1 MSHIIASQQGQ
12 KNLNFAI
19 LSLASFLKI
28 VALNNL
34 IYVLKLLS
42 QRPFLNIHTN
52 ITYNLLKNCIKVP
65 FSLVSVA

>member
-12 KNLNFAI
+12 KKLNFAI

-34 IYVLKLLS
+34 IYELKLLS

-52 ITYNLLKNCIKVP
+52 ITYL
-65 FSLVSVA
+65 